1 MKLPKTINPCPIIDA
16 LLEIRFSTKIHPN
29 AVFGLIY
36 NVLKDDFTKVDN
48 LPILQ
53 LPDVVRATDPNLKF
67 KPHYKISN
75 SNFVVQIGT
84 DVLSISSFPKYVG
97 WDDFSKMIFSVIEKV
112 EEIKIINNVNR
123 LGIRYI
129 NFFQN
134 NVFDVINLRTCINE
148 ETINY
153 KNTVVRTEI
162 EHEDFISTLQ
172 IANNALNKDQFGSV
186 IDIDTYKVTG
196 LERFFTEKEEII
208 NSGHNKEK
216 ELFFSLLNEKFLSS
230 LNPEY

>member
-36 NVLKDDFTKVDN
+36 NVLKDDFTKVEN

-67 KPHYKISN
+67 KPQYKISN

-84 DVLSISSFPKYVG
+84 DVLSISSFPRYVG

-208 NSGHNKEK
+208 ISGHNKEK